1 MNLFRQQKFSIRKF
15 NVGIFS
21 ALIATVT
28 FISTNPTTASAAE
41 QNQPAQNQPA
51 QPADANTQ
59 PNANAGAQ
67 ANPTAQPAAP
77 ANQGQPAVQP
87 ANQGGQANPAGGA
100 AQPNTQPAGQGNQA
114 DPNNAA
120 QAQPGNQATPA
131 NQAGQGNNQA
141 TPANQAGQGNNQ
153 ATPNNN
159 ATPANQTQPANA
171 PAAPVAA
178 NAQTQDPN
186 ASNTGEGS
194 INTTLTFDD
203 PAISTD
209 ENRQD
214 PTVTVTDK
222 VNGYTLINNG
232 KIGFVNSELR
242 RSDMFDKNNPQ
253 NYQARGNVAALGR
266 VNANDSTDHGNF
278 NGISKTVNV
287 KPDSELIINFTTMQ
301 TNSKQGATNLV
312 IKDAKKNTELATV
325 NVAKTGT
332 AHLFKVPTDADR
344 LDLQFIPDNT
354 AVADASRITTNKD
367 GYKYYSFIDNVGLFS
382 GSHLYVKNRDLAPKA
397 TNNKEYTINTEIG
410 NNGNFGASLKSDQF
424 KYEVTLPQGVTYVN
438 DSLTTTFPNG
448 NEDSTV
454 LKNMTVNYDQ
464 NANKV
469 TFTSQGVTTARGTH
483 TKEVLFPDKSLKL
496 SYKVNV
502 ANIDTPKNI
511 DFNEKLTYR
520 TASDV
525 VINNAQPEVTLTAD
539 PFSVAVEMNKDALQQ
554 QVNSQVDN
562 SHYTTASI
570 AEYNKLK
577 QQADTI
583 LNEDANHVETAN
595 RASQADIDGLVT
607 KLQAALIDNQAAI
620 AELDAKAQ
628 EKVTAAQQSK
638 KVTQDEVAALV
649 TKINNDKNNAI
660 AEINKQTTSQGVTTE
675 KDNGIAVLEQDVI
688 TPTVKPQAKQ
698 DIIQAVTTRKQQI
711 KKSNAS
717 LQDEK
722 DVANDKIGKIET
734 KAIKDIDAATTNAQ
748 VEAIKTKAIND
759 INQTAPA
766 TTAKAAALEE
776 FDEVVQAQIDQA
788 PLNPDTTNEE
798 VAEAIERINAAKVS
812 GVKAIEATTTAQDLE
827 RVKNEEIFKIE
838 NITDSTQTKMDAY
851 KEVKQAATARKAQNA
866 TVSNATDEEV
876 AEANAAVDAAQT
888 EGLHDIQVVKSQ
900 QEVADTKAKVLD
912 KINAI
917 QTQARVKSAADTEV
931 ENAYNTRKQEIQ
943 NSNASTTEEKEAAY
957 TELDTKKQEART
969 NLDAANTN
977 SAVTT
982 AKDNSIAAI
991 NQVQAATTKKSD
1003 AKAEIAQKASE
1014 RKTAIEAMNAST
1026 TEEQQA
1032 AKEKVDQAVLSANA
1046 DIDNAAANT
1055 DVDNVKTT
1063 NEATIAAITPDANVK
1078 PTAKQAIADKVQA
1091 QETAIDANNGA
1102 TTEEKAAAKQ
1112 QVQTEKTTAD
1122 TAIDGAHSNAEV
1134 EAAKNAEIAKIEAIQ
1149 PATTTKDEAKQAIA
1163 TKANERK
1170 TAIAQ
1175 TQDITAEEIAAANV
1189 NVDNAVTEANSNI
1202 EAANSQNDVDQAKT
1216 TGENSIDQVTPTVN
1230 KKATARNEITAILN
1244 NKLQEIQATPDATD
1258 EEKQAAD
1265 AEANTENG
1273 KANQAIS
1280 AATTN
1285 AQVDEAKANAEAAIN
1300 AVTPK
1305 VVKKKAAKDEIDQL
1319 QATQT
1324 NVINNDQNATT
1335 EEKEAAIQQLAT
1347 AVTDAKNNITAA
1359 TDDNGVDQAKDAGK
1373 NSIQST
1379 QPATAVKSNAK
1390 NDVDQAVTT
1399 QNQAID
1405 NTTGATTEEKNAAK
1419 DLVLKAKE
1427 KAYQDIL
1434 NAQTTNDVTQI
1445 KDQAV
1450 ADIQGITADT
1460 TIKDVAKDELA
1471 TKANE
1476 QKALIAQTADATTE
1490 EKEQAN
1496 QQVDAQLTQGNQNI
1510 ENAQSI
1516 DDVNTAKDNAIQAID
1531 PIQASTDVKTNARA
1545 ELLTEMQNKITEI
1558 LNNNETTN
1566 EEKGNDI
1573 GPVRAA
1579 YEEGLNNINAATT
1592 TGDVTTAKDTAVQ
1605 KVQQLHANPVKK
1617 PAGKKELD
1625 QAAADKKTQ
1634 IEQTPNAS
1642 QQEINDAK
1650 QEVDTELNQ
1659 AKTNVD
1665 QSSTNEY
1672 VDNAVKEGKA
1682 KINAVKTFSEY
1693 KKDALAKIADA
1704 YNAKVNEADNSNA
1717 STSSEIAE
1725 AKQKLAELKQTAD
1738 QNVNQATSK
1747 DDIEV
1752 QIHNDLDNIND
1763 YTIPTGKKE
1772 SATTDLYAYADQ
1784 KKNNISADTNATQ
1797 DEKQQAIKQVD
1808 QNVQTALESINNGVD
1823 NGDVDDALTQGKAA
1837 IDAIQV
1843 DATVKPKANQAIEVK
1858 AEDTKESI
1866 DQSDQLT
1873 AEEKTEALAMIKQ
1886 ITDQAKQGIT
1896 DATTTAEV
1904 EKAKAQ
1910 GLEAFDYIQIDS
1922 TEKQKAIE
1930 ELETALD
1937 QIEAG
1942 VNVNA
1947 DATTE
1952 EKEAF
1957 TNALEDILSKATED
1971 ISDQTT
1977 NAEIATV
1984 KNSALEQLKAQRIN
1998 PEVKKNA
2005 LEAIREVVNKQIE
2018 IIKNAD
2024 ADASAKEIAR
2034 TDLGRYFDRF
2044 ADKLDKTQT
2053 NAEVAELQNV
2063 TIPAIEVIVPQND
2076 PDANDTNNGID
2087 NNDATANSNANAT
2100 PENTGQ
2106 PNVSETTDNGKA
2118 DASPTTPN
2126 NSDAATGETTATSA
2140 TDDANDKPQANNNS
2154 SVDASTNSPTMDN
2167 DVTSKPEVE
2176 STNNGTT
2183 DKPVTETDNA
2193 TPAESTTNNNSTT
2206 TATNENAPTGSTA
2219 TAPTTASTE
2228 AASSADSKDNASVN
2242 DSKQNAEVNNS
2253 AESQS
2258 TNDKVAQ
2265 PKSENKA
2272 KAEKDGRDST
2282 NQSMVESTTETLPSA
2297 DITEPNVPSN
2307 TSKDKEES
2315 TTNQTDAGQLKS
2327 ETNVASNEADKSPSK
2342 AVTEVSNK
2350 PSTSASSEAKDKM
2363 TSTNV
2368 SQKDD
2373 TATADINDTQKSVG
2387 SAANNKAT
2395 QNDGANASPATV
2407 SNGSNSANQDMLNVT
2422 KPEENKAKAKSAQQ
2436 GKVNKP
2442 KQQAKTLPDTGM
2454 SHNDDLPYAELALGA
2469 GMAFL
2474 IRRFT
2479 KKDQQT
2485 EE

>member
-67 ANPTAQPAAP
+67 ANPTAQPATP
-77 ANQGQPAVQP
+77 ANQGQPAAQP
-87 ANQGGQANPAGGA
+87 ASQGGQANPAGGA

-120 QAQPGNQATPA
+120 QAQPGNQAA
-131 NQAGQGNNQA
+131 
-141 TPANQAGQGNNQ
+141 PANQAGQGNNQ

-171 PAAPVAA
+171 PAAAQPAAPVAA

-214 PTVTVTDK
+214 PIVTVTDK
-222 VNGYTLINNG
+222 VNGYSLINNG

-397 TNNKEYTINTEIG
+397 TNNKEFTINTEIG
-410 NNGNFGASLKSDQF
+410 NNGNFGASLKADQF

-577 QQADTI
+577 QQADNI

-827 RVKNEEIFKIE
+827 RVKNEEISKIE

-851 KEVKQAATARKAQNA
+851 NEVKQAATARKAQNA
-866 TVSNATDEEV
+866 TVSNATNEEV
-876 AEANAAVDAAQT
+876 AEADAAVDAAQKQ
-888 EGLHDIQVVKSQ
+888 GLHDIQVVKSK
-900 QEVADTKAKVLD
+900 QEVADTKSKVLD

-917 QTQARVKSAADTEV
+917 QTQAKVKPAADTEV

-943 NSNASTTEEKEAAY
+943 NSNASTTEEKQAAY

-977 SAVTT
+977 SDVTT
-982 AKDNSIAAI
+982 AKDNGIAAI

-1014 RKTAIEAMNAST
+1014 RKTAIEAMNDST

-1032 AKEKVDQAVLSANA
+1032 AKDKVDQAVVTANT

-1055 DVDNVKTT
+1055 DVDNAKTT

-1102 TTEEKAAAKQ
+1102 TTEEKATAKQ

-1149 PATTTKDEAKQAIA
+1149 PATTTKDDAKQAIT

-1175 TQDITAEEIAAANV
+1175 TQDITAEEIAAANAD
-1189 NVDNAVTEANSNI
+1189 VDNAVTQANSNI

-1216 TGENSIDQVTPTVN
+1216 TGETSIDQVTPTVN
-1230 KKATARNEITAILN
+1230 KKATARNEIATILN
-1244 NKLQEIQATPDATD
+1244 NKLQAIQATPDATN
-1258 EEKQAAD
+1258 EEKQAAE

-1273 KANQAIS
+1273 KAIQAIA

-1285 AQVDEAKANAEAAIN
+1285 ADVDEAKANAEAAIN

-1305 VVKKKAAKDEIDQL
+1305 VVKKQAAKDEIDQL
-1319 QATQT
+1319 QVAQT
-1324 NVINNDQNATT
+1324 SVINNDQNATN

-1450 ADIQGITADT
+1450 ADLQGITADT

-1471 TKANE
+1471 TKARE

-1496 QQVDAQLTQGNQNI
+1496 QQVDAELTQGNQNI

-1558 LNNNETTN
+1558 LNDNTTTN
-1566 EEKGNDI
+1566 EEKGKDI
-1573 GPVRAA
+1573 EPVRAA
-1579 YEEGLNNINAATT
+1579 YEEGLNSINTANT

-1625 QAAADKKTQ
+1625 QAAADRKTQ

-1665 QSSTNEY
+1665 QSSTNDY

-1682 KINAVKTFSEY
+1682 RINAVKTFSEY

-1725 AKQKLAELKQTAD
+1725 AKQKLSELKQTAD

-1752 QIHNDLDNIND
+1752 QIHTDLDNIND

-1772 SATTDLYAYADQ
+1772 TATTDLYAYADQ

-1808 QNVQTALESINNGVD
+1808 QNVQTTLESINNGVD

-1843 DATVKPKANQAIEVK
+1843 DATVKPKANQAIEAK

-1866 DQSDQLT
+1866 DHSDQLT

-1910 GLEAFDYIQIDS
+1910 GLEAFDNIQIDS

-1942 VNVNA
+1942 VNVDA

-1957 TNALEDILSKATED
+1957 TNTLEDILSKATED

-1998 PEVKKNA
+1998 PVVKKNA

-2053 NAEVAELQNV
+2053 NPEVAELQNV
-2063 TIPAIEVIVPQND
+2063 TIPAIEAIVPQND
-2076 PDANDTNNGID
+2076 P
-2087 NNDATANSNANAT
+2087 NANAT

-2106 PNVSETTDNGKA
+2106 PNVTESTDNTNA
-2118 DASPTTPN
+2118 DTSSTTTN
-2126 NSDAATGETTATSA
+2126 NQNDAATGGTTVTSTNNPS
-2140 TDDANDKPQANNNS
+2140 TDDANNKPTANNNS
-2154 SVDASTNSPTMDN
+2154 SVDASADNSATGNGTTD
-2167 DVTSKPEVE
+2167 KPEVE

-2183 DKPVTETDNA
+2183 DKPATETDNA

-2206 TATNENAPTGSTA
+2206 ATNENAPIGSTA
-2219 TAPTTASTE
+2219 TAPTTASTG

-2258 TNDKVAQ
+2258 TNGKVAQ

-2297 DITEPNVPSN
+2297 DITEPKVSSN
-2307 TSKDKEES
+2307 TSKDKKES

-2327 ETNVASNEADKSPSK
+2327 ETNVASNEADKSSSK
-2342 AVTEVSNK
+2342 ADTEVSNK
-2350 PSTSASSEAKDKM
+2350 TSTSASSEAKDKM
-2363 TSTNV
+2363 TSTED
-2368 SQKDD
+2368 SQKADMATTD
-2373 TATADINDTQKSVG
+2373 TNDTQKSVD
-2387 SAANNKAT
+2387 SAANNKAKDMQT
-2395 QNDGANASPATV
+2395 NDMKASLATV

-2422 KPEENKAKAKSAQQ
+2422 KTEENKASAKSAQQ

>member
-41 QNQPAQNQPA
+41 QNQPALNQPA

-67 ANPTAQPAAP
+67 ANPAAQPAAP
-77 ANQGQPAVQP
+77 ANQGQPAAQP

-120 QAQPGNQATPA
+120 QAQPGNQAA
-131 NQAGQGNNQA
+131 
-141 TPANQAGQGNNQ
+141 PANQAGQGNNQ

-171 PAAPVAA
+171 PAAVQPAAPVAA
-178 NAQTQDPN
+178 NVQTQDPN

-222 VNGYTLINNG
+222 VNGYSLINNG

-253 NYQARGNVAALGR
+253 NYQAKGNVAALGR

-410 NNGNFGASLKSDQF
+410 NNGNFGASLKADQF

-502 ANIDTPKNI
+502 TNIDTPKNI

-595 RASQADIDGLVT
+595 RASQADIDGLVN

-660 AEINKQTTSQGVTTE
+660 AEINKQTTAQGVTTE

-748 VEAIKTKAIND
+748 VEVIKTKAIND
-759 INQTAPA
+759 INQTAPS
-766 TTAKAAALEE
+766 TSAKAAALEE

-838 NITDSTQTKMDAY
+838 NITDSTQTKMGAY
-851 KEVKQAATARKAQNA
+851 KEVKQAATARKTQNA

-876 AEANAAVDAAQT
+876 AEADAAVDAAQK

-900 QEVADTKAKVLD
+900 QEVAETKTKVLD

-917 QTQARVKSAADTEV
+917 QTQARVKPAADAAV

-957 TELDTKKQEART
+957 AELDAKKQEART
-969 NLDAANTN
+969 NIDAANSN
-977 SAVTT
+977 SDVAT
-982 AKDNSIAAI
+982 AKDNAIAAI
-991 NQVQAATTKKSD
+991 NQVQAATTKKAD

-1032 AKEKVDQAVLSANA
+1032 AKDKVDQAVVTANA

-1055 DVDNVKTT
+1055 DVDNAKTT

-1102 TTEEKAAAKQ
+1102 TTEEKTAAKQ

-1122 TAIDGAHSNAEV
+1122 AAIDGAHSNAEV

-1149 PATTTKDEAKQAIA
+1149 PATTTKDDAKQAIA

-1175 TQDITAEEIAAANV
+1175 TQDITAEEIAAANAD
-1189 NVDNAVTEANSNI
+1189 VDNAATQANSNI
-1202 EAANSQNDVDQAKT
+1202 EAANSQNDVDQA
-1216 TGENSIDQVTPTVN
+1216 VT
-1230 KKATARNEITAILN
+1230 A
-1244 NKLQEIQATPDATD
+1244 
-1258 EEKQAAD
+1258 
-1265 AEANTENG
+1265 
-1273 KANQAIS
+1273 
-1280 AATTN
+1280 
-1285 AQVDEAKANAEAAIN
+1285 
-1300 AVTPK
+1300 
-1305 VVKKKAAKDEIDQL
+1305 
-1319 QATQT
+1319 
-1324 NVINNDQNATT
+1324 
-1335 EEKEAAIQQLAT
+1335 
-1347 AVTDAKNNITAA
+1347 
-1359 TDDNGVDQAKDAGK
+1359 
-1373 NSIQST
+1373 
-1379 QPATAVKSNAK
+1379 
-1390 NDVDQAVTT
+1390 

-1419 DLVLKAKE
+1419 DLVSKAKE

-1471 TKANE
+1471 TKAND
-1476 QKALIAQTADATTE
+1476 QKAQIAQAADATTE

-1531 PIQASTDVKTNARA
+1531 PIQAATDVKTNARA
-1545 ELLTEMQNKITEI
+1545 ELLNEMQNKITEI
-1558 LNNNETTN
+1558 LSDNTTTN
-1566 EEKGNDI
+1566 EEKGKDI
-1573 GPVRAA
+1573 EPVRAA
-1579 YEEGLNNINAATT
+1579 YEEGLNNINAANT
-1592 TGDVTTAKDTAVQ
+1592 TGDVSTAKDTAVQ

-1617 PAGKKELD
+1617 PAGKTELD
-1625 QAAADKKTQ
+1625 QVATDKKTQ

-1650 QEVDTELNQ
+1650 QEVDAALNQ

-1693 KKDALAKIADA
+1693 KKDALAKIEAA
-1704 YNAKVNEADNSNA
+1704 YNSKVNEADNSNA

-1797 DEKQQAIKQVD
+1797 DEKQQAINQVN

-1837 IDAIQV
+1837 IDAVQV
-1843 DATVKPKANQAIEVK
+1843 DATVKPKANQAIDAK
-1858 AEDTKESI
+1858 AEDTKDSI
-1866 DQSDQLT
+1866 EHSDQLT
-1873 AEEKTEALAMIKQ
+1873 SEEKAEALATIKQ
-1886 ITDQAKQGIT
+1886 ITDQAKKGIT

-1910 GLEAFDYIQIDS
+1910 GLEAFDNIQIDS
-1922 TEKQKAIE
+1922 THKQQAIE

-1937 QIEAG
+1937 KIEA
-1942 VNVNA
+1942 NVNA
-1947 DATTE
+1947 NTDATIE

-1957 TNALEDILSKATED
+1957 TNTLEDILSKATED

-1977 NAEIATV
+1977 NAEIETV
-1984 KNSALEQLKAQRIN
+1984 KNNALEKLKGQQIN
-1998 PEVKKNA
+1998 PEAKKNA
-2005 LEAIREVVNKQIE
+2005 LKEIENAVNKQKETIN
-2018 IIKNAD
+2018 NAD
-2024 ADASAKEIAR
+2024 ANKAAKETALN
-2034 TDLGRYFDRF
+2034 DLSRSHDRF
-2044 ADKLDKTQT
+2044 VEDLVKVQS

-2063 TIPAIEVIVPQND
+2063 TIPAIEAIVPQND
-2076 PDANDTNNGID
+2076 PDANDTNNGTD
-2087 NNDATANSNANAT
+2087 NNDATANSNAT

-2118 DASPTTPN
+2118 DASPTTSN

-2140 TDDANDKPQANNNS
+2140 TDDANDKPQANSNS

-2193 TPAESTTNNNSTT
+2193 TPAESTINNNSTT

-2258 TNDKVAQ
+2258 TNGKVAQ

-2272 KAEKDGRDST
+2272 KAEKDDRDST

-2315 TTNQTDAGQLKS
+2315 TSNQTDAGQLKS
-2327 ETNVASNEADKSPSK
+2327 ETNVASNETDKSPSK
-2342 AVTEVSNK
+2342 ADTEVSNK

-2373 TATADINDTQKSVG
+2373 TATADTNDTQKSVG
-2387 SAANNKAT
+2387 PVANNKAKDMQT
-2395 QNDGANASPATV
+2395 NDMKASLVTV

-2422 KPEENKAKAKSAQQ
+2422 KTEENKANAKSAQQ

-2442 KQQAKTLPDTGM
+2442 KQQTKTLPDTGM

>member
-67 ANPTAQPAAP
+67 ANPAAQPAAP
-77 ANQGQPAVQP
+77 ANQGQPAAQPAAQP

-100 AQPNTQPAGQGNQA
+100 AQPAGQGNQA

-120 QAQPGNQATPA
+120 QAQPGNQAA
-131 NQAGQGNNQA
+131 
-141 TPANQAGQGNNQ
+141 PANQAGQGNNQ

-171 PAAPVAA
+171 PAAVQPAAPVAA

-222 VNGYTLINNG
+222 VNGYSLINNG

-253 NYQARGNVAALGR
+253 NYQAKGNVAALGR

-410 NNGNFGASLKSDQF
+410 NNGNFGASLKADQF

-620 AELDAKAQ
+620 AELDTKAQ

-759 INQTAPA
+759 INQTTPA

-827 RVKNEEIFKIE
+827 RVKNEEISKIE

-851 KEVKQAATARKAQNA
+851 NEVKQAATARKAQNA
-866 TVSNATDEEV
+866 TVSNATNEEV
-876 AEANAAVDAAQT
+876 AEADAAVDAAQKQ
-888 EGLHDIQVVKSQ
+888 GLHDIQVVKSK
-900 QEVADTKAKVLD
+900 QEVADTKSKVLD

-917 QTQARVKSAADTEV
+917 QTQAKVKPAADTEV

-957 TELDTKKQEART
+957 TELDAKKQEART

-977 SAVTT
+977 SDVTT
-982 AKDNSIAAI
+982 AKDNGIAAI

-1003 AKAEIAQKASE
+1003 AKAE
-1014 RKTAIEAMNAST
+1014 
-1026 TEEQQA
+1026 
-1032 AKEKVDQAVLSANA
+1032 
-1046 DIDNAAANT
+1046 
-1055 DVDNVKTT
+1055 
-1063 NEATIAAITPDANVK
+1063 
-1078 PTAKQAIADKVQA
+1078 
-1091 QETAIDANNGA
+1091 
-1102 TTEEKAAAKQ
+1102 
-1112 QVQTEKTTAD
+1112 
-1122 TAIDGAHSNAEV
+1122 
-1134 EAAKNAEIAKIEAIQ
+1134 
-1149 PATTTKDEAKQAIA
+1149 
-1163 TKANERK
+1163 
-1170 TAIAQ
+1170 
-1175 TQDITAEEIAAANV
+1175 
-1189 NVDNAVTEANSNI
+1189 
-1202 EAANSQNDVDQAKT
+1202 
-1216 TGENSIDQVTPTVN
+1216 
-1230 KKATARNEITAILN
+1230 
-1244 NKLQEIQATPDATD
+1244 
-1258 EEKQAAD
+1258 
-1265 AEANTENG
+1265 
-1273 KANQAIS
+1273 
-1280 AATTN
+1280 
-1285 AQVDEAKANAEAAIN
+1285 
-1300 AVTPK
+1300 
-1305 VVKKKAAKDEIDQL
+1305 
-1319 QATQT
+1319 
-1324 NVINNDQNATT
+1324 
-1335 EEKEAAIQQLAT
+1335 
-1347 AVTDAKNNITAA
+1347 
-1359 TDDNGVDQAKDAGK
+1359 
-1373 NSIQST
+1373 
-1379 QPATAVKSNAK
+1379 
-1390 NDVDQAVTT
+1390 
-1399 QNQAID
+1399 
-1405 NTTGATTEEKNAAK
+1405 
-1419 DLVLKAKE
+1419 
-1427 KAYQDIL
+1427 
-1434 NAQTTNDVTQI
+1434 
-1445 KDQAV
+1445 
-1450 ADIQGITADT
+1450 
-1460 TIKDVAKDELA
+1460 
-1471 TKANE
+1471 
-1476 QKALIAQTADATTE
+1476 
-1490 EKEQAN
+1490 
-1496 QQVDAQLTQGNQNI
+1496 
-1510 ENAQSI
+1510 
-1516 DDVNTAKDNAIQAID
+1516 
-1531 PIQASTDVKTNARA
+1531 
-1545 ELLTEMQNKITEI
+1545 LLTEMQNKITEI
-1558 LNNNETTN
+1558 LSDNTTTN
-1566 EEKGNDI
+1566 EEKGKDI
-1573 GPVRAA
+1573 EPVRAT
-1579 YEEGLNNINAATT
+1579 YEEGLNNINTANT

-1617 PAGKKELD
+1617 PAGKTALD
-1625 QAAADKKTQ
+1625 QAAADRKTQ

-1650 QEVDTELNQ
+1650 QEVDAALNQ

-1772 SATTDLYAYADQ
+1772 TATTDLYAYADQ

-1910 GLEAFDYIQIDS
+1910 GLEAFDNIQIDS

-1942 VNVNA
+1942 VNVDA

-2063 TIPAIEVIVPQND
+2063 TIPAIEAIVPQND

-2258 TNDKVAQ
+2258 TNGKVAQ

-2342 AVTEVSNK
+2342 ADTEVSNK

-2373 TATADINDTQKSVG
+2373 TATADTNDTQTSVG
-2387 SAANNKAT
+2387 PAANNKAT

-2422 KPEENKAKAKSAQQ
+2422 KPEENKANAKSAQQ
-2436 GKVNKP
+2436 GKVNKA

>member
-77 ANQGQPAVQP
+77 ANQGQPAAQP

-120 QAQPGNQATPA
+120 QAQPGNQAA
-131 NQAGQGNNQA
+131 
-141 TPANQAGQGNNQ
+141 PANQAGQGNNQ

-171 PAAPVAA
+171 PAAAQPAA

-222 VNGYTLINNG
+222 VNGYSLINNG

-397 TNNKEYTINTEIG
+397 TNNKEFTINTEIG
-410 NNGNFGASLKSDQF
+410 NNGNFGASLKADQF

-577 QQADTI
+577 QQADNI

-595 RASQADIDGLVT
+595 RASQAAIDGLVT

-827 RVKNEEIFKIE
+827 RVKNEEISKIE

-851 KEVKQAATARKAQNA
+851 NDVKQAATARKAQNA
-866 TVSNATDEEV
+866 TVSNATNEEV
-876 AEANAAVDAAQT
+876 AEADAAVEAAQKQ
-888 EGLHDIQVVKSQ
+888 GLHDIQVVKSK
-900 QEVADTKAKVLD
+900 QEVADTKSKVLD

-917 QTQARVKSAADTEV
+917 QTQAKVKPAADTEV

-943 NSNASTTEEKEAAY
+943 NSNASTTEEKQAAY

-977 SAVTT
+977 SDVTT

-1014 RKTAIEAMNAST
+1014 RKTAIEAMNDST

-1032 AKEKVDQAVLSANA
+1032 AKDKVDQAVVTANT
-1046 DIDNAAANT
+1046 DIDNAAA
-1055 DVDNVKTT
+1055 D
-1063 NEATIAAITPDANVK
+1063 
-1078 PTAKQAIADKVQA
+1078 
-1091 QETAIDANNGA
+1091 
-1102 TTEEKAAAKQ
+1102 
-1112 QVQTEKTTAD
+1112 
-1122 TAIDGAHSNAEV
+1122 
-1134 EAAKNAEIAKIEAIQ
+1134 
-1149 PATTTKDEAKQAIA
+1149 
-1163 TKANERK
+1163 R
-1170 TAIAQ
+1170 
-1175 TQDITAEEIAAANV
+1175 
-1189 NVDNAVTEANSNI
+1189 
-1202 EAANSQNDVDQAKT
+1202 
-1216 TGENSIDQVTPTVN
+1216 
-1230 KKATARNEITAILN
+1230 
-1244 NKLQEIQATPDATD
+1244 
-1258 EEKQAAD
+1258 
-1265 AEANTENG
+1265 
-1273 KANQAIS
+1273 
-1280 AATTN
+1280 
-1285 AQVDEAKANAEAAIN
+1285 
-1300 AVTPK
+1300 
-1305 VVKKKAAKDEIDQL
+1305 
-1319 QATQT
+1319 
-1324 NVINNDQNATT
+1324 
-1335 EEKEAAIQQLAT
+1335 
-1347 AVTDAKNNITAA
+1347 
-1359 TDDNGVDQAKDAGK
+1359 
-1373 NSIQST
+1373 
-1379 QPATAVKSNAK
+1379 
-1390 NDVDQAVTT
+1390 
-1399 QNQAID
+1399 
-1405 NTTGATTEEKNAAK
+1405 
-1419 DLVLKAKE
+1419 
-1427 KAYQDIL
+1427 
-1434 NAQTTNDVTQI
+1434 
-1445 KDQAV
+1445 
-1450 ADIQGITADT
+1450 
-1460 TIKDVAKDELA
+1460 
-1471 TKANE
+1471 
-1476 QKALIAQTADATTE
+1476 
-1490 EKEQAN
+1490 
-1496 QQVDAQLTQGNQNI
+1496 
-1510 ENAQSI
+1510 
-1516 DDVNTAKDNAIQAID
+1516 
-1531 PIQASTDVKTNARA
+1531 
-1545 ELLTEMQNKITEI
+1545 
-1558 LNNNETTN
+1558 
-1566 EEKGNDI
+1566 
-1573 GPVRAA
+1573 
-1579 YEEGLNNINAATT
+1579 
-1592 TGDVTTAKDTAVQ
+1592 
-1605 KVQQLHANPVKK
+1605 
-1617 PAGKKELD
+1617 
-1625 QAAADKKTQ
+1625 KTQ

-1650 QEVDTELNQ
+1650 QEVDATLNQ

-1693 KKDALAKIADA
+1693 KKDALAKIEAA
-1704 YNAKVNEADNSNA
+1704 YNSKVNEADNSNA

-1763 YTIPTGKKE
+1763 YIIPTGKKE
-1772 SATTDLYAYADQ
+1772 TATTDLYAYADQ

-1843 DATVKPKANQAIEVK
+1843 DATVKPKANQAIEAK

-1866 DQSDQLT
+1866 DHSDQLT

-1886 ITDQAKQGIT
+1886 ITDQAKKGIN

-1910 GLEAFDYIQIDS
+1910 GLEAFDNIQIDS

-1942 VNVNA
+1942 VNVDA

-2024 ADASAKEIAR
+2024 ASAKEIAR

-2044 ADKLDKTQT
+2044 ADNLDKTQT

-2063 TIPAIEVIVPQND
+2063 TIPAIEAIVPQND
-2076 PDANDTNNGID
+2076 PDANDTNNGTD

-2126 NSDAATGETTATSA
+2126 NSDAATGETTATSTNNPS
-2140 TDDANDKPQANNNS
+2140 TDDANNKPTANNNS
-2154 SVDASTNSPTMDN
+2154 SVDASTDNSATGNGTID
-2167 DVTSKPEVE
+2167 KPEVE

-2183 DKPVTETDNA
+2183 DKPATETDNV
-2193 TPAESTTNNNSTT
+2193 TPAESTTNNNST

-2228 AASSADSKDNASVN
+2228 AASSADSKDNAFVN

-2258 TNDKVAQ
+2258 TNGMVVQ

-2297 DITEPNVPSN
+2297 DITEPKVPSN

-2315 TTNQTDAGQLKS
+2315 TTNQTDAGHLKS
-2327 ETNVASNEADKSPSK
+2327 ETNVASNEVDKSEGN
-2342 AVTEVSNK
+2342 VDTDVSNK
-2350 PSTSASSEAKDKM
+2350 PSTSKPSEAKDKA
-2363 TSTNV
+2363 TSTED
-2368 SQKDD
+2368 SQKADM
-2373 TATADINDTQKSVG
+2373 ATADTKDNQ
-2387 SAANNKAT
+2387 AAIGATADVNNKAT

-2407 SNGSNSANQDMLNVT
+2407 SNGSNSTNQDMLNVT
-2422 KPEENKAKAKSAQQ
+2422 KTEENKANVKSAQQ

>member
-1 MNLFRQQKFSIRKF
+1 
-15 NVGIFS
+15 
-21 ALIATVT
+21 
-28 FISTNPTTASAAE
+28 
-41 QNQPAQNQPA
+41 
-51 QPADANTQ
+51 
-59 PNANAGAQ
+59 
-67 ANPTAQPAAP
+67 
-77 ANQGQPAVQP
+77 
-87 ANQGGQANPAGGA
+87 
-100 AQPNTQPAGQGNQA
+100 
-114 DPNNAA
+114 
-120 QAQPGNQATPA
+120 
-131 NQAGQGNNQA
+131 
-141 TPANQAGQGNNQ
+141 
-153 ATPNNN
+153 
-159 ATPANQTQPANA
+159 
-171 PAAPVAA
+171 
-178 NAQTQDPN
+178 
-186 ASNTGEGS
+186 
-194 INTTLTFDD
+194 
-203 PAISTD
+203 
-209 ENRQD
+209 
-214 PTVTVTDK
+214 
-222 VNGYTLINNG
+222 
-232 KIGFVNSELR
+232 
-242 RSDMFDKNNPQ
+242 MFDKNNPQ

-278 NGISKTVNV
+278 NDISKTVNV

-344 LDLQFIPDNT
+344 LDLEFIPDNT

-410 NNGNFGASLKSDQF
+410 NNGNFGASLKADQF

-554 QVNSQVDN
+554 QVNSQVDD

-620 AELDAKAQ
+620 SELDAKAQ

-660 AEINKQTTSQGVTTE
+660 AEINKQTTAQGVTTE

-812 GVKAIEATTTAQDLE
+812 GVKAIEATTTAQDLD

-851 KEVKQAATARKAQNA
+851 NEVKQAATARKAQNA

-876 AEANAAVDAAQT
+876 AEADAAVDAAQT
-888 EGLHDIQVVKSQ
+888 EGLHDIQVVKSK

-917 QTQARVKSAADTEV
+917 QTQARVKPAADREV
-931 ENAYNTRKQEIQ
+931 DNAYNTRKQEIQ
-943 NSNASTTEEKEAAY
+943 NSNTSTTEEKEAAY
-957 TELDTKKQEART
+957 TQLDAKKQEART

-982 AKDNSIAAI
+982 AKDNGIAAI

-1014 RKTAIEAMNAST
+1014 RKTAIEAMNDST

-1032 AKEKVDQAVLSANA
+1032 AKDKVDQAVVNANA
-1046 DIDNAAANT
+1046 DIDNAAANN
-1055 DVDNVKTT
+1055 DVDNAKTT

-1078 PTAKQAIADKVQA
+1078 PQAKQAIADKVQA

-1102 TTEEKAAAKQ
+1102 T
-1112 QVQTEKTTAD
+1112 
-1122 TAIDGAHSNAEV
+1122 
-1134 EAAKNAEIAKIEAIQ
+1134 
-1149 PATTTKDEAKQAIA
+1149 
-1163 TKANERK
+1163 
-1170 TAIAQ
+1170 
-1175 TQDITAEEIAAANV
+1175 
-1189 NVDNAVTEANSNI
+1189 
-1202 EAANSQNDVDQAKT
+1202 
-1216 TGENSIDQVTPTVN
+1216 
-1230 KKATARNEITAILN
+1230 
-1244 NKLQEIQATPDATD
+1244 D
-1258 EEKQAAD
+1258 EEKQAAET
-1265 AEANTENG
+1265 EANTENA
-1273 KANQAIS
+1273 KANQAIT

-1285 AQVDEAKANAEAAIN
+1285 AEVDEAKTNAEAAIN

-1305 VVKKKAAKDEIDQL
+1305 VMKKQAAKDEIDQL
-1319 QATQT
+1319 QAAQT
-1324 NVINNDQNATT
+1324 AVINNDQNATN

-1359 TDDNGVDQAKDAGK
+1359 TDNNGVDTAKDAGE

-1390 NDVDQAVTT
+1390 NEVDQAVTT

-1419 DLVLKAKE
+1419 DLVSKAKE

-1471 TKANE
+1471 TKAKE

-1510 ENAQSI
+1510 ENAKSI

-1545 ELLTEMQNKITEI
+1545 ELLNEMQNKITEI
-1558 LNNNETTN
+1558 LNDNTTTN
-1566 EEKGNDI
+1566 EEKGKDI
-1573 GPVRAA
+1573 EPVRAA

-1617 PAGKKELD
+1617 PAGKTELD

-1650 QEVDTELNQ
+1650 QEVDAALNQ
-1659 AKTNVD
+1659 AKTNID

-1784 KKNNISADTNATQ
+1784 KKNNILADTNATQ

-1823 NGDVDDALTQGKAA
+1823 NSDVDDALTQGKAT
-1837 IDAIQV
+1837 IDAVQV
-1843 DATVKPKANQAIEVK
+1843 DATVKPKANQAIDAK
-1858 AEDTKESI
+1858 AQETKESI

-1873 AEEKTEALAMIKQ
+1873 AEEKTAALATIKQ

-1910 GLEAFDYIQIDS
+1910 GLEAFDNIQIDS

-1942 VNVNA
+1942 VNVDA

-1998 PEVKKNA
+1998 PVVKKNA

-2018 IIKNAD
+2018 IIENAD

-2053 NAEVAELQNV
+2053 NTEVDELQNV
-2063 TIPAIEVIVPQND
+2063 TIPAIEAIVPQKD
-2076 PDANDTNNGID
+2076 PNANDTNSGSD

-2106 PNVSETTDNGKA
+2106 PNVTESTDNANA
-2118 DASPTTPN
+2118 DTSSTTTN
-2126 NSDAATGETTATSA
+2126 NHNDAATGGTTATSTDNSA
-2140 TDDANDKPQANNNS
+2140 TGNGTSDKS
-2154 SVDASTNSPTMDN
+2154 
-2167 DVTSKPEVE
+2167 EVE

-2183 DKPVTETDNA
+2183 DKSATETDNA
-2193 TPAESTTNNNSTT
+2193 TPAESARNNNST

-2219 TAPTTASTE
+2219 TVPTTNASTG

-2253 AESQS
+2253 GESQS
-2258 TNDKVAQ
+2258 TNGKVAQ

-2272 KAEKDGRDST
+2272 KDEKDGRDST

-2297 DITEPNVPSN
+2297 DITEPKVPSN
-2307 TSKDKEES
+2307 TEKDKKES

-2327 ETNVASNEADKSPSK
+2327 ETNVASNEADKSEGN
-2342 AVTEVSNK
+2342 VDTDVSNK
-2350 PSTSASSEAKDKM
+2350 PSTSKPSEAKDKA
-2363 TSTNV
+2363 TSTED
-2368 SQKDD
+2368 SQKADMATSD
-2373 TATADINDTQKSVG
+2373 KKDNQAAIGATADV
-2387 SAANNKAT
+2387 NNKAT

-2407 SNGSNSANQDMLNVT
+2407 SNGSNSANQDMLKVT
-2422 KPEENKAKAKSAQQ
+2422 NTDKHQAKATSAQQ
-2436 GKVNKP
+2436 GKENKA

-2454 SHNDDLPYAELALGA
+2454 SHNDDLPYVELALGA

>member
-15 NVGIFS
+15 NVGFFS

-41 QNQPAQNQPA
+41 QNQPAKNQPA

-59 PNANAGAQ
+59 SNANAGAQ

-77 ANQGQPAVQP
+77 ANQGQPAAQP

-120 QAQPGNQATPA
+120 QAQPGNQAA
-131 NQAGQGNNQA
+131 
-141 TPANQAGQGNNQ
+141 PANQAGQGNNQ

-171 PAAPVAA
+171 PAAAQPAAPVAA

-222 VNGYTLINNG
+222 VNGYSLINNG

-312 IKDAKKNTELATV
+312 IKDAKKNTVLATV

-397 TNNKEYTINTEIG
+397 TNNKEFTINTEIG
-410 NNGNFGASLKSDQF
+410 NNGNFGASLKADQF

-464 NANKV
+464 TANKV

-577 QQADTI
+577 QQADNI

-827 RVKNEEIFKIE
+827 RVKNEEISKIE

-851 KEVKQAATARKAQNA
+851 NEVKQAATARKAQNA
-866 TVSNATDEEV
+866 TVSNATNEEV
-876 AEANAAVDAAQT
+876 AEADAAVEAAQKQ
-888 EGLHDIQVVKSQ
+888 GLHDIQVVKSK
-900 QEVADTKAKVLD
+900 QEVADTKSKVLD

-917 QTQARVKSAADTEV
+917 QTQAKVKPAADTEV

-943 NSNASTTEEKEAAY
+943 NSNASTTEEKQAAY
-957 TELDTKKQEART
+957 TQLDTKKQEART

-977 SAVTT
+977 SDVTT

-1003 AKAEIAQKASE
+1003 AKAGIAQKASE
-1014 RKTAIEAMNAST
+1014 RKTAIEAMNDST

-1032 AKEKVDQAVLSANA
+1032 AKDKVDQAVVTANT

-1055 DVDNVKTT
+1055 DVDNAKTT
-1063 NEATIAAITPDANVK
+1063 NEATIAAITPDAN
-1078 PTAKQAIADKVQA
+1078 
-1091 QETAIDANNGA
+1091 
-1102 TTEEKAAAKQ
+1102 
-1112 QVQTEKTTAD
+1112 
-1122 TAIDGAHSNAEV
+1122 
-1134 EAAKNAEIAKIEAIQ
+1134 
-1149 PATTTKDEAKQAIA
+1149 
-1163 TKANERK
+1163 
-1170 TAIAQ
+1170 
-1175 TQDITAEEIAAANV
+1175 
-1189 NVDNAVTEANSNI
+1189 
-1202 EAANSQNDVDQAKT
+1202 
-1216 TGENSIDQVTPTVN
+1216 
-1230 KKATARNEITAILN
+1230 
-1244 NKLQEIQATPDATD
+1244 
-1258 EEKQAAD
+1258 
-1265 AEANTENG
+1265 
-1273 KANQAIS
+1273 
-1280 AATTN
+1280 
-1285 AQVDEAKANAEAAIN
+1285 
-1300 AVTPK
+1300 
-1305 VVKKKAAKDEIDQL
+1305 
-1319 QATQT
+1319 
-1324 NVINNDQNATT
+1324 
-1335 EEKEAAIQQLAT
+1335 
-1347 AVTDAKNNITAA
+1347 
-1359 TDDNGVDQAKDAGK
+1359 
-1373 NSIQST
+1373 
-1379 QPATAVKSNAK
+1379 
-1390 NDVDQAVTT
+1390 
-1399 QNQAID
+1399 
-1405 NTTGATTEEKNAAK
+1405 
-1419 DLVLKAKE
+1419 
-1427 KAYQDIL
+1427 
-1434 NAQTTNDVTQI
+1434 
-1445 KDQAV
+1445 
-1450 ADIQGITADT
+1450 
-1460 TIKDVAKDELA
+1460 
-1471 TKANE
+1471 
-1476 QKALIAQTADATTE
+1476 
-1490 EKEQAN
+1490 
-1496 QQVDAQLTQGNQNI
+1496 
-1510 ENAQSI
+1510 
-1516 DDVNTAKDNAIQAID
+1516 
-1531 PIQASTDVKTNARA
+1531 
-1545 ELLTEMQNKITEI
+1545 
-1558 LNNNETTN
+1558 
-1566 EEKGNDI
+1566 
-1573 GPVRAA
+1573 
-1579 YEEGLNNINAATT
+1579 
-1592 TGDVTTAKDTAVQ
+1592 
-1605 KVQQLHANPVKK
+1605 
-1617 PAGKKELD
+1617 
-1625 QAAADKKTQ
+1625 
-1634 IEQTPNAS
+1634 
-1642 QQEINDAK
+1642 
-1650 QEVDTELNQ
+1650 
-1659 AKTNVD
+1659 
-1665 QSSTNEY
+1665 
-1672 VDNAVKEGKA
+1672 
-1682 KINAVKTFSEY
+1682 
-1693 KKDALAKIADA
+1693 
-1704 YNAKVNEADNSNA
+1704 
-1717 STSSEIAE
+1717 
-1725 AKQKLAELKQTAD
+1725 
-1738 QNVNQATSK
+1738 
-1747 DDIEV
+1747 
-1752 QIHNDLDNIND
+1752 
-1763 YTIPTGKKE
+1763 
-1772 SATTDLYAYADQ
+1772 
-1784 KKNNISADTNATQ
+1784 
-1797 DEKQQAIKQVD
+1797 
-1808 QNVQTALESINNGVD
+1808 
-1823 NGDVDDALTQGKAA
+1823 
-1837 IDAIQV
+1837 
-1843 DATVKPKANQAIEVK
+1843 
-1858 AEDTKESI
+1858 
-1866 DQSDQLT
+1866 
-1873 AEEKTEALAMIKQ
+1873 
-1886 ITDQAKQGIT
+1886 
-1896 DATTTAEV
+1896 
-1904 EKAKAQ
+1904 
-1910 GLEAFDYIQIDS
+1910 
-1922 TEKQKAIE
+1922 
-1930 ELETALD
+1930 
-1937 QIEAG
+1937 
-1942 VNVNA
+1942 
-1947 DATTE
+1947 
-1952 EKEAF
+1952 
-1957 TNALEDILSKATED
+1957 
-1971 ISDQTT
+1971 
-1977 NAEIATV
+1977 
-1984 KNSALEQLKAQRIN
+1984 
-1998 PEVKKNA
+1998 
-2005 LEAIREVVNKQIE
+2005 
-2018 IIKNAD
+2018 
-2024 ADASAKEIAR
+2024 
-2034 TDLGRYFDRF
+2034 
-2044 ADKLDKTQT
+2044 
-2053 NAEVAELQNV
+2053 
-2063 TIPAIEVIVPQND
+2063 
-2076 PDANDTNNGID
+2076 
-2087 NNDATANSNANAT
+2087 
-2100 PENTGQ
+2100 
-2106 PNVSETTDNGKA
+2106 
-2118 DASPTTPN
+2118 
-2126 NSDAATGETTATSA
+2126 
-2140 TDDANDKPQANNNS
+2140 DKPQANNNS
-2154 SVDASTNSPTMDN
+2154 SADASTNSPTMDN

-2183 DKPVTETDNA
+2183 DKPATETDNA

-2228 AASSADSKDNASVN
+2228 AASSADSKDNTSVN

-2258 TNDKVAQ
+2258 TNGMVVQ
-2265 PKSENKA
+2265 PKSENKT

-2297 DITEPNVPSN
+2297 DITEPKVSSN
-2307 TSKDKEES
+2307 TSKDKEGS
-2315 TTNQTDAGQLKS
+2315 TTNQTDAEQLKS
-2327 ETNVASNEADKSPSK
+2327 DTNVTSNEVVKSPSK
-2342 AVTEVSNK
+2342 ADTDVSNK
-2350 PSTSASSEAKDKM
+2350 PSTSKPSEAKDKA
-2363 TSTNV
+2363 TSTED
-2368 SQKDD
+2368 SQKADM
-2373 TATADINDTQKSVG
+2373 ATADTKDNQ
-2387 SAANNKAT
+2387 AAIGATADVNNKAT

-2407 SNGSNSANQDMLNVT
+2407 SKGSNSANQDMLKVT
-2422 KPEENKAKAKSAQQ
+2422 NTDKHQAKATSAQQ

>member
-1 MNLFRQQKFSIRKF
+1 
-15 NVGIFS
+15 
-21 ALIATVT
+21 
-28 FISTNPTTASAAE
+28 
-41 QNQPAQNQPA
+41 
-51 QPADANTQ
+51 
-59 PNANAGAQ
+59 
-67 ANPTAQPAAP
+67 
-77 ANQGQPAVQP
+77 
-87 ANQGGQANPAGGA
+87 
-100 AQPNTQPAGQGNQA
+100 
-114 DPNNAA
+114 
-120 QAQPGNQATPA
+120 
-131 NQAGQGNNQA
+131 
-141 TPANQAGQGNNQ
+141 
-153 ATPNNN
+153 
-159 ATPANQTQPANA
+159 
-171 PAAPVAA
+171 
-178 NAQTQDPN
+178 
-186 ASNTGEGS
+186 
-194 INTTLTFDD
+194 
-203 PAISTD
+203 
-209 ENRQD
+209 
-214 PTVTVTDK
+214 
-222 VNGYTLINNG
+222 
-232 KIGFVNSELR
+232 
-242 RSDMFDKNNPQ
+242 MFDKNNPQ

-344 LDLQFIPDNT
+344 LDLEFIPDNT

-410 NNGNFGASLKSDQF
+410 NNGNFGASLKADQF

-554 QVNSQVDN
+554 QVNSQVDD

-620 AELDAKAQ
+620 SELDAKAQ

-660 AEINKQTTSQGVTTE
+660 AEINKQTTAQGVTTE

-812 GVKAIEATTTAQDLE
+812 GVKAIEATTTAQDLD

-851 KEVKQAATARKAQNA
+851 NEVKQAATARKAQNA

-876 AEANAAVDAAQT
+876 AEADAAVDAAQT
-888 EGLHDIQVVKSQ
+888 EGLHDIQVVKSK

-917 QTQARVKSAADTEV
+917 QTQARVKPAADREV
-931 ENAYNTRKQEIQ
+931 DNAYNTRKQEIQ
-943 NSNASTTEEKEAAY
+943 NSNTSTTEEKEAAY
-957 TELDTKKQEART
+957 TQLDAKKQEART

-982 AKDNSIAAI
+982 AKDNGIAAI

-1014 RKTAIEAMNAST
+1014 RKTAIEAMNDST

-1032 AKEKVDQAVLSANA
+1032 AKDKVDQAVVNANA
-1046 DIDNAAANT
+1046 DIDNAAANN
-1055 DVDNVKTT
+1055 DVDNAKTT

-1078 PTAKQAIADKVQA
+1078 HQAKQAIADKVQA

-1102 TTEEKAAAKQ
+1102 TTEEKTAAKQ

-1149 PATTTKDEAKQAIA
+1149 PATTTKDDAKQAIA

-1170 TAIAQ
+1170 AAIAQ
-1175 TQDITAEEIAAANV
+1175 TQEITAEEIAAANA
-1189 NVDNAVTEANSNI
+1189 NVDNAVTEANNHI
-1202 EAANSQNDVDQAKT
+1202 ETANSQNEVDQAKT
-1216 TGENSIDQVTPTVN
+1216 TGEASIDQVTPTVN
-1230 KKATARNEITAILN
+1230 KKATARNEITTILN
-1244 NKLQEIQATPDATD
+1244 NKLQAIQATPDATD
-1258 EEKQAAD
+1258 EEKQAAET
-1265 AEANTENG
+1265 EANTENA
-1273 KANQAIS
+1273 KANQAIT

-1285 AQVDEAKANAEAAIN
+1285 AEVDEAKTNAEAAIN

-1305 VVKKKAAKDEIDQL
+1305 VMKKQAAKDEIDQL
-1319 QATQT
+1319 QAAQT
-1324 NVINNDQNATT
+1324 AVINNDQNATN

-1359 TDDNGVDQAKDAGK
+1359 TDNNGVDTAKDAGK

-1390 NDVDQAVTT
+1390 NEVDQAVTT

-1419 DLVLKAKE
+1419 DLVSKAKE

-1471 TKANE
+1471 TKAKE

-1510 ENAQSI
+1510 ENAKSI

-1545 ELLTEMQNKITEI
+1545 ELLNEMQNKITEI
-1558 LNNNETTN
+1558 LNDNTTTN
-1566 EEKGNDI
+1566 EEKGKDI
-1573 GPVRAA
+1573 EPVRAA

-1617 PAGKKELD
+1617 PAGKTELD

-1650 QEVDTELNQ
+1650 QEVAAALNQ
-1659 AKTNVD
+1659 AKTNID

-1784 KKNNISADTNATQ
+1784 KKNNILADTNATQ

-1823 NGDVDDALTQGKAA
+1823 NSDVDDALTQGKAT
-1837 IDAIQV
+1837 IDAVQV
-1843 DATVKPKANQAIEVK
+1843 DATVKPKANQAIDAK
-1858 AEDTKESI
+1858 AQETKESI

-1873 AEEKTEALAMIKQ
+1873 AEEKTAALATIKQ

-1910 GLEAFDYIQIDS
+1910 GLEAFDNIQIDS

-1942 VNVNA
+1942 VNVDA

-1998 PEVKKNA
+1998 PVVKKNA

-2018 IIKNAD
+2018 IIENAD

-2053 NAEVAELQNV
+2053 NTEVDELQNV
-2063 TIPAIEVIVPQND
+2063 TIPAIEAIVPQKD
-2076 PDANDTNNGID
+2076 P
-2087 NNDATANSNANAT
+2087 NANAT

-2106 PNVSETTDNGKA
+2106 PNVTESTDNANA
-2118 DASPTTPN
+2118 DTSSTTTN
-2126 NSDAATGETTATSA
+2126 NHNDAATGGTTATSTDNSA
-2140 TDDANDKPQANNNS
+2140 TGNGTSDKS
-2154 SVDASTNSPTMDN
+2154 
-2167 DVTSKPEVE
+2167 EVE

-2183 DKPVTETDNA
+2183 DKSATETDNA
-2193 TPAESTTNNNSTT
+2193 TPAESARNNNST

-2219 TAPTTASTE
+2219 TVPTTNASTG

-2258 TNDKVAQ
+2258 TNGKVAQ

-2272 KAEKDGRDST
+2272 KDEKDGRDST

-2297 DITEPNVPSN
+2297 DITEPKVPSN
-2307 TSKDKEES
+2307 TEKDKKES

-2327 ETNVASNEADKSPSK
+2327 ETNVASNEADKSEGN
-2342 AVTEVSNK
+2342 VDTDVSNK
-2350 PSTSASSEAKDKM
+2350 PSTSKPSEAKDKA
-2363 TSTNV
+2363 TSTED
-2368 SQKDD
+2368 SQKADMATSD
-2373 TATADINDTQKSVG
+2373 KKDNQAAIGATADV
-2387 SAANNKAT
+2387 NNKAT

-2407 SNGSNSANQDMLNVT
+2407 SNGSNSANQDMLKVT
-2422 KPEENKAKAKSAQQ
+2422 NTDKHQAKATSAQQ
-2436 GKVNKP
+2436 GKENKA

-2454 SHNDDLPYAELALGA
+2454 SHNDDLPYVELALGA

>member
-1 MNLFRQQKFSIRKF
+1 
-15 NVGIFS
+15 
-21 ALIATVT
+21 
-28 FISTNPTTASAAE
+28 
-41 QNQPAQNQPA
+41 
-51 QPADANTQ
+51 
-59 PNANAGAQ
+59 
-67 ANPTAQPAAP
+67 
-77 ANQGQPAVQP
+77 
-87 ANQGGQANPAGGA
+87 
-100 AQPNTQPAGQGNQA
+100 
-114 DPNNAA
+114 
-120 QAQPGNQATPA
+120 
-131 NQAGQGNNQA
+131 
-141 TPANQAGQGNNQ
+141 
-153 ATPNNN
+153 
-159 ATPANQTQPANA
+159 
-171 PAAPVAA
+171 
-178 NAQTQDPN
+178 
-186 ASNTGEGS
+186 
-194 INTTLTFDD
+194 
-203 PAISTD
+203 
-209 ENRQD
+209 
-214 PTVTVTDK
+214 
-222 VNGYTLINNG
+222 
-232 KIGFVNSELR
+232 
-242 RSDMFDKNNPQ
+242 MFDKNNPQ

-344 LDLQFIPDNT
+344 LDLEFIPDNT

-410 NNGNFGASLKSDQF
+410 NNGNFGASLKADQF

-554 QVNSQVDN
+554 QVNSQVDD

-620 AELDAKAQ
+620 SELDAKAQ

-660 AEINKQTTSQGVTTE
+660 AEINKQTTAQGVTTE

-812 GVKAIEATTTAQDLE
+812 GVKAIEATTTAQDLD

-851 KEVKQAATARKAQNA
+851 NEVKQAATARKAQNA

-876 AEANAAVDAAQT
+876 AEADAAVDAAQT
-888 EGLHDIQVVKSQ
+888 EGLHDIQVVKSK

-917 QTQARVKSAADTEV
+917 QTQARVKPAADREV
-931 ENAYNTRKQEIQ
+931 DNAYNTRKQEIQ
-943 NSNASTTEEKEAAY
+943 NSNTSTTEEKEAAY
-957 TELDTKKQEART
+957 TQLDAKKQEART

-982 AKDNSIAAI
+982 AKDNGIAAI

-1014 RKTAIEAMNAST
+1014 RKTAIEAMNDST

-1032 AKEKVDQAVLSANA
+1032 AKDKVDQAVVNANA
-1046 DIDNAAANT
+1046 DIDNAAANN
-1055 DVDNVKTT
+1055 DVDNAKTT

-1078 PTAKQAIADKVQA
+1078 PQAKQAIADKVQA

-1102 TTEEKAAAKQ
+1102 TTEEKTAAKQ

-1149 PATTTKDEAKQAIA
+1149 PATTTKDDAKQAIA

-1170 TAIAQ
+1170 AAIAQ
-1175 TQDITAEEIAAANV
+1175 TQEITAEEIAAANA
-1189 NVDNAVTEANSNI
+1189 NVDNAVTEANNHI
-1202 EAANSQNDVDQAKT
+1202 ETANSQNEVDQAKT
-1216 TGENSIDQVTPTVN
+1216 TGEASIDQVTPTVN
-1230 KKATARNEITAILN
+1230 KKATARNEITTILN
-1244 NKLQEIQATPDATD
+1244 NKLQAIQATPDATD
-1258 EEKQAAD
+1258 EEKQAAET
-1265 AEANTENG
+1265 EANTENA
-1273 KANQAIS
+1273 KANQAIT

-1285 AQVDEAKANAEAAIN
+1285 AEVDEAKTNAEAAIN

-1305 VVKKKAAKDEIDQL
+1305 VMKKQAAKDEIDQL
-1319 QATQT
+1319 QAAQT
-1324 NVINNDQNATT
+1324 AVINNDQNATN
-1335 EEKEAAIQQLAT
+1335 EEKEAAIQ
-1347 AVTDAKNNITAA
+1347 
-1359 TDDNGVDQAKDAGK
+1359 
-1373 NSIQST
+1373 

-1390 NDVDQAVTT
+1390 NEVDQAVTT

-1419 DLVLKAKE
+1419 DLVSKAKE

-1471 TKANE
+1471 TKAKE

-1510 ENAQSI
+1510 ENAKSI

-1545 ELLTEMQNKITEI
+1545 ELLNEMQNKITEI
-1558 LNNNETTN
+1558 LNDNTTTN
-1566 EEKGNDI
+1566 EEKGKDI
-1573 GPVRAA
+1573 EPVRAA

-1617 PAGKKELD
+1617 PAGKTELD

-1650 QEVDTELNQ
+1650 QEVDAALNQ
-1659 AKTNVD
+1659 AKTNID

-1784 KKNNISADTNATQ
+1784 KKNNILADTNATQ

-1823 NGDVDDALTQGKAA
+1823 NSDVDDALTQGKAT
-1837 IDAIQV
+1837 IDAVQV
-1843 DATVKPKANQAIEVK
+1843 DATVKPKANQAIDAK
-1858 AEDTKESI
+1858 AQETKESI

-1873 AEEKTEALAMIKQ
+1873 AEEKTAALATIKQ
-1886 ITDQAKQGIT
+1886 ITDQAKQGII

-1910 GLEAFDYIQIDS
+1910 GLEAFDNIQIDS

-1930 ELETALD
+1930 ELEAALD
-1937 QIEAG
+1937 QIESG
-1942 VNVNA
+1942 VNVDA

-1998 PEVKKNA
+1998 PVVKKNA

-2018 IIKNAD
+2018 IIENAD

-2053 NAEVAELQNV
+2053 NTEVDELQNV
-2063 TIPAIEVIVPQND
+2063 TIPAIEAIVPQKD
-2076 PDANDTNNGID
+2076 PNANDTNSGSD

-2106 PNVSETTDNGKA
+2106 PNVTESTDNANA
-2118 DASPTTPN
+2118 DTSSTTTN
-2126 NSDAATGETTATSA
+2126 NHNDAATGGTTATSTDNSA
-2140 TDDANDKPQANNNS
+2140 TGNGTSDKS
-2154 SVDASTNSPTMDN
+2154 
-2167 DVTSKPEVE
+2167 EVE

-2183 DKPVTETDNA
+2183 DKSATETDNA
-2193 TPAESTTNNNSTT
+2193 TPAESARNNNST

-2219 TAPTTASTE
+2219 TVPTTNASTG

-2258 TNDKVAQ
+2258 TNGKVAQ

-2272 KAEKDGRDST
+2272 KDEKDGRDST

-2297 DITEPNVPSN
+2297 DITEPKVPSN
-2307 TSKDKEES
+2307 TEKDKKES

-2327 ETNVASNEADKSPSK
+2327 ETNVASNEADKSEGN
-2342 AVTEVSNK
+2342 VDTDVSNK
-2350 PSTSASSEAKDKM
+2350 PSTSKPSEAKDKA
-2363 TSTNV
+2363 TSTED
-2368 SQKDD
+2368 SQKADMATSD
-2373 TATADINDTQKSVG
+2373 KKDNQAAIGATADV
-2387 SAANNKAT
+2387 NNKAT

-2407 SNGSNSANQDMLNVT
+2407 SNGSNSANQDMLKVT
-2422 KPEENKAKAKSAQQ
+2422 NTDKHQAKATSAQQ
-2436 GKVNKP
+2436 GKENKA

-2454 SHNDDLPYAELALGA
+2454 SHNDDLPYVELALGA

>member
-67 ANPTAQPAAP
+67 ANPAA
-77 ANQGQPAVQP
+77 QP

-131 NQAGQGNNQA
+131 NQ
-141 TPANQAGQGNNQ
+141 
-153 ATPNNN
+153 
-159 ATPANQTQPANA
+159 TQPANA
-171 PAAPVAA
+171 PAAAQPAAPVAA

-222 VNGYTLINNG
+222 VNGYSLINNG

-253 NYQARGNVAALGR
+253 NYQAKGNVAALGR

-410 NNGNFGASLKSDQF
+410 NNGNFGASLKADQF

-827 RVKNEEIFKIE
+827 RVKNEEISKIE

-851 KEVKQAATARKAQNA
+851 NEVKQAATARKAQNA
-866 TVSNATDEEV
+866 TVSNATNEEV
-876 AEANAAVDAAQT
+876 AEADAAVEAAQKQ
-888 EGLHDIQVVKSQ
+888 GLHDIQVVKSK
-900 QEVADTKAKVLD
+900 QEVADTKSKVLD

-917 QTQARVKSAADTEV
+917 QTQAKVKPAADTEV

-943 NSNASTTEEKEAAY
+943 NSNAS
-957 TELDTKKQEART
+957 
-969 NLDAANTN
+969 
-977 SAVTT
+977 
-982 AKDNSIAAI
+982 
-991 NQVQAATTKKSD
+991 
-1003 AKAEIAQKASE
+1003 
-1014 RKTAIEAMNAST
+1014 
-1026 TEEQQA
+1026 
-1032 AKEKVDQAVLSANA
+1032 
-1046 DIDNAAANT
+1046 
-1055 DVDNVKTT
+1055 
-1063 NEATIAAITPDANVK
+1063 
-1078 PTAKQAIADKVQA
+1078 
-1091 QETAIDANNGA
+1091 
-1102 TTEEKAAAKQ
+1102 
-1112 QVQTEKTTAD
+1112 
-1122 TAIDGAHSNAEV
+1122 
-1134 EAAKNAEIAKIEAIQ
+1134 
-1149 PATTTKDEAKQAIA
+1149 
-1163 TKANERK
+1163 
-1170 TAIAQ
+1170 
-1175 TQDITAEEIAAANV
+1175 
-1189 NVDNAVTEANSNI
+1189 
-1202 EAANSQNDVDQAKT
+1202 
-1216 TGENSIDQVTPTVN
+1216 
-1230 KKATARNEITAILN
+1230 
-1244 NKLQEIQATPDATD
+1244 
-1258 EEKQAAD
+1258 
-1265 AEANTENG
+1265 
-1273 KANQAIS
+1273 
-1280 AATTN
+1280 
-1285 AQVDEAKANAEAAIN
+1285 
-1300 AVTPK
+1300 
-1305 VVKKKAAKDEIDQL
+1305 
-1319 QATQT
+1319 
-1324 NVINNDQNATT
+1324 TT

-1592 TGDVTTAKDTAVQ
+1592 TADVTTAKDTAVQ

-1650 QEVDTELNQ
+1650 QEIDTELNQ

-1910 GLEAFDYIQIDS
+1910 GLEAFDNIQIDS

-1942 VNVNA
+1942 VNVDA

-1998 PEVKKNA
+1998 PVVKKNA

-2053 NAEVAELQNV
+2053 NTEVAELQNV
-2063 TIPAIEVIVPQND
+2063 TIPAIEAIVPQND
-2076 PDANDTNNGID
+2076 PDANDTNNGTD

-2126 NSDAATGETTATSA
+2126 NSDAATGETTVTSA
-2140 TDDANDKPQANNNS
+2140 TDDAKDKPQANNNS
-2154 SVDASTNSPTMDN
+2154 SADASTNSPTMDN
-2167 DVTSKPEVE
+2167 DVTSKPKVE

-2206 TATNENAPTGSTA
+2206 TATNENAPTGSTT

-2258 TNDKVAQ
+2258 TNGKVAQ

-2315 TTNQTDAGQLKS
+2315 TSNQTDAGQPKS

-2342 AVTEVSNK
+2342 ADTEVSNK

-2373 TATADINDTQKSVG
+2373 TATADTNDTQTSVG
-2387 SAANNKAT
+2387 PDANNKAM
-2395 QNDGANASPATV
+2395 QNGGANASSATV
-2407 SNGSNSANQDMLNVT
+2407 SNGSHSMHQDMLKVT
-2422 KPEENKAKAKSAQQ
+2422 NTDDHQAKTKSAQQ

>member
-67 ANPTAQPAAP
+67 ANPTAQPATP
-77 ANQGQPAVQP
+77 ANQGQPAAQP
-87 ANQGGQANPAGGA
+87 ASQGGQANPAGGA

-120 QAQPGNQATPA
+120 QAQPGNQAA
-131 NQAGQGNNQA
+131 
-141 TPANQAGQGNNQ
+141 PANQAGQGNNQ

-171 PAAPVAA
+171 PAAAQPAAPVAA

-222 VNGYTLINNG
+222 VNGYSLINNG

-253 NYQARGNVAALGR
+253 NYQAKGNVAALGR

-397 TNNKEYTINTEIG
+397 TNNKEFTINTEIG
-410 NNGNFGASLKSDQF
+410 NNGNFGASLKADQF

-464 NANKV
+464 TANKV

-577 QQADTI
+577 QQADNI

-827 RVKNEEIFKIE
+827 RVKNEEISKIE

-851 KEVKQAATARKAQNA
+851 NEVKQAATARKAQNA
-866 TVSNATDEEV
+866 TVSNTTNEEV
-876 AEANAAVDAAQT
+876 AEADAAVEAAQKQ
-888 EGLHDIQVVKSQ
+888 GLHDIQVVKSK
-900 QEVADTKAKVLD
+900 QEVADTKSKVLD

-917 QTQARVKSAADTEV
+917 QTQAKVKPAADTEV

-943 NSNASTTEEKEAAY
+943 NSNASTTEEKQAAY

-969 NLDAANTN
+969 NLDTANSN
-977 SAVTT
+977 SEVAI
-982 AKDNSIAAI
+982 AKDNGIAAI

-1014 RKTAIEAMNAST
+1014 RKTAIEAMNDST

-1032 AKEKVDQAVLSANA
+1032 AKDKVDQAVVTANA
-1046 DIDNAAANT
+1046 DIDNAAANA
-1055 DVDNVKTT
+1055 DVDNAKTT

-1091 QETAIDANNGA
+1091 QETAIDA
-1102 TTEEKAAAKQ
+1102 
-1112 QVQTEKTTAD
+1112 
-1122 TAIDGAHSNAEV
+1122 AHSNAEV
-1134 EAAKNAEIAKIEAIQ
+1134 EAAKNAEIAKIEVIQ
-1149 PATTTKDEAKQAIA
+1149 PATTTKDDAKQAIT

-1175 TQDITAEEIAAANV
+1175 TQDITAEEIAAANAD
-1189 NVDNAVTEANSNI
+1189 VDNAVTQANSNI

-1216 TGENSIDQVTPTVN
+1216 TGEASIDQVTPTVN
-1230 KKATARNEITAILN
+1230 KKATARNEITTILN

-1305 VVKKKAAKDEIDQL
+1305 VVKKQAAKDEIDQL
-1319 QATQT
+1319 QVAQT
-1324 NVINNDQNATT
+1324 SVINNDQNATN

-1359 TDDNGVDQAKDAGK
+1359 TDDNGVDTAKDAGK
-1373 NSIQST
+1373 NSVQST

-1390 NDVDQAVTT
+1390 NEIDQAVTT

-1450 ADIQGITADT
+1450 ADVQGITADT

-1558 LNNNETTN
+1558 LNDNTTTN
-1566 EEKGNDI
+1566 EEKGKDI
-1573 GPVRAA
+1573 EPVRAA

-1617 PAGKKELD
+1617 PAGKTDLD
-1625 QAAADKKTQ
+1625 QAAADRKTQ

-1650 QEVDTELNQ
+1650 QEVDAALNQ

-1752 QIHNDLDNIND
+1752 RIHNDLDNIND

-1772 SATTDLYAYADQ
+1772 TATTDLYAYADQ

-1808 QNVQTALESINNGVD
+1808 QNVQTTLESINNGVD

-1843 DATVKPKANQAIEVK
+1843 DATVKPKANQAIEAK

-1866 DQSDQLT
+1866 DHSDQLT

-1886 ITDQAKQGIT
+1886 ITDQAKKGIT

-1904 EKAKAQ
+1904 EKAKVQ
-1910 GLEAFDYIQIDS
+1910 GLEAFDNIQIDS

-1942 VNVNA
+1942 VNVDA

-1984 KNSALEQLKAQRIN
+1984 KNSTLEQLKAQRIN
-1998 PEVKKNA
+1998 PVVKKNA

-2053 NAEVAELQNV
+2053 NTEVAELQNV
-2063 TIPAIEVIVPQND
+2063 TIPAIEAIVPQND
-2076 PDANDTNNGID
+2076 PNANATNSGSD

-2126 NSDAATGETTATSA
+2126 NSDAATGETTAT
-2140 TDDANDKPQANNNS
+2140 DDANNKPTANNNS
-2154 SVDASTNSPTMDN
+2154 SVDASTDNSATGNGTTD
-2167 DVTSKPEVE
+2167 KPEVE

-2183 DKPVTETDNA
+2183 DKPATETDNA

-2206 TATNENAPTGSTA
+2206 ATNENAPTGSTA
-2219 TAPTTASTE
+2219 TAPTTNASTG

-2258 TNDKVAQ
+2258 TNGKVAQ

-2297 DITEPNVPSN
+2297 DITEPKVSSN

-2315 TTNQTDAGQLKS
+2315 TTNQTDAEQHKS
-2327 ETNVASNEADKSPSK
+2327 ETNVASNEADKSSSK
-2342 AVTEVSNK
+2342 ADTEVSNK
-2350 PSTSASSEAKDKM
+2350 TSTSASSEAKDKM
-2363 TSTNV
+2363 TSTED
-2368 SQKDD
+2368 SQKADMATTD
-2373 TATADINDTQKSVG
+2373 TNDTQKSVD
-2387 SAANNKAT
+2387 SAANNKAKDMQT
-2395 QNDGANASPATV
+2395 NDMKASLATV

-2422 KPEENKAKAKSAQQ
+2422 KTEENKANAKSAQQ